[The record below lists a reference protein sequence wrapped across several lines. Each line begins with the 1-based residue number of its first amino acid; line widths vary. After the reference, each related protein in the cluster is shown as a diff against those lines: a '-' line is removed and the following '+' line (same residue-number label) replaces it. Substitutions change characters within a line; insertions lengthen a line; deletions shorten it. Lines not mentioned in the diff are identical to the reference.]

1 VAQGYRITESGDLRV
16 TEQSDS
22 RVSERYFTGSIS
34 LSGSGSLAPAGGRKQ
49 QVSASLA
56 NVGSVLYAGTI
67 SRPASVSATATSSIA
82 SSAVLIKNA
91 EIALQGVGTQQA
103 QGDRTAQASIAL
115 SSTSTNVSEAKRIKN
130 ASFAAQTTG
139 SISNVVN
146 LRLSA
151 IFESPEDNIIRLTEL
166 GDTRITED
174 GNVRVASDAS
184 PNSVYGTINADGL
197 VRPFAAVA
205 YIKEDGI
212 WKEFD
217 PYVKWGGD
225 WTLPEKVYKNVSNRW
240 KRVY

>member
-1 VAQGYRITESGDLRV
+1 VTQGYRITESGDLRV

-56 NVGSVLYAGTI
+56 NVGSVLYAGNI
-67 SRPASVSATATSSIA
+67 SRPASVSATATGSLTSSV
-82 SSAVLIKNA
+82 VLIKNG
-91 EIALQGVGTQQA
+91 EIDLQGVGTQQA
-103 QGDRTAQASIAL
+103 QGTTRVQGSIAL

-151 IFESPEDNIIRLTEL
+151 IFESPEDNIIRLSEL

>member
-1 VAQGYRITESGDLRV
+1 MTQGYRITESGDLRV

-56 NVGSVLYAGTI
+56 NVGSVLYAGNI
-67 SRPASVSATATSSIA
+67 SRPASVSATATGSLTSSV
-82 SSAVLIKNA
+82 VLIKNG
-91 EIALQGVGTQQA
+91 EIDLQGVGTQQA
-103 QGDRTAQASIAL
+103 QGTTRVQGSIAL

-151 IFESPEDNIIRLTEL
+151 EFRSPEDNIIRLSEL

>member
-1 VAQGYRITESGDLRV
+1 MAQGYRITESGDLRV

-22 RVSERYFTGSIS
+22 RVSERYFTGSAS
-34 LSGSGSLAPAGGRKQ
+34 LSGSGSLTPSGGRKQ

-56 NVGSVLYAGTI
+56 NVGSILYAGTVT
-67 SRPASVSATATSSIA
+67 RPASVSATATSSLT
-82 SSAVLIKNA
+82 SSASLIKHG
-91 EIALQGVGTQQA
+91 EISLQGIGTQQA

-115 SSTSTNVSEAKRIKN
+115 SSTSSNVSEAKRIKN
-130 ASFAAQTTG
+130 VSFAAQTTG
-139 SISNVVN
+139 SISNVVK
-146 LRLSA
+146 LRGSA
-151 IFESPEDNIIRLTEL
+151 IFESPEDNIIRLSEL

-205 YIKEDGI
+205 YIKENGI

-225 WTLPEKVYKNVSNRW
+225 WTLPDKVYKNVSNRW

>member
-1 VAQGYRITESGDLRV
+1 
-16 TEQSDS
+16 
-22 RVSERYFTGSIS
+22 
-34 LSGSGSLAPAGGRKQ
+34 
-49 QVSASLA
+49 
-56 NVGSVLYAGTI
+56 
-67 SRPASVSATATSSIA
+67 
-82 SSAVLIKNA
+82 
-91 EIALQGVGTQQA
+91 
-103 QGDRTAQASIAL
+103 
-115 SSTSTNVSEAKRIKN
+115 VSEAKRIKN

-151 IFESPEDNIIRLTEL
+151 IFESPEDNIIRLSEL

-174 GNVRVASDAS
+174 GDVRVASDAS

-205 YIKEDGI
+205 YIKENGI

>member
-1 VAQGYRITESGDLRV
+1 MAQGYRITESGDLRV

-22 RVSERYFTGSIS
+22 RVSERYFSGSIS
-34 LSGSGSLAPAGGRKQ
+34 LSGSSNLAPAGSRKQ

-67 SRPASVSATATSSIA
+67 SRPASVSATATSSLV
-82 SSAVLIKNA
+82 SSALLIKNA
-91 EIALQGVGTQQA
+91 EVALQGVGTQQA
-103 QGDRTAQASIAL
+103 QGARTAQASIAL
-115 SSTSTNVSEAKRIKN
+115 SSSSTNVSEAKRIKN

-139 SISNVVN
+139 SLTNVVK
-146 LRLSA
+146 LKVKA
-151 IFESPEDNIIRLTEL
+151 VFESQQDNIIRLTEL
-166 GDTRITED
+166 GDTRVTED
-174 GNVRVASDAS
+174 GNVRVSSGASQ
-184 PNSVYGTINADGL
+184 NSVYGTINADGL

-205 YIKEDGI
+205 YIKENGI

>member
-1 VAQGYRITESGDLRV
+1 MVQGYRITESGDLRV

-22 RVSERYFTGSIS
+22 RVSERYFTGSSS
-34 LSGSGSLAPAGGRKQ
+34 LSGSSSLAPAGSRKQ
-49 QVSASLA
+49 QVSATLA
-56 NVGSVLYAGTI
+56 NVGSVLYAGTVT
-67 SRPASVSATATSSIA
+67 RPASVSATATSSLS

-91 EIALQGVGTQQA
+91 EIDLQGVGTQQA
-103 QGDRTAQASIAL
+103 QGAKTTQVEVAL

-130 ASFAAQTTG
+130 AGFTANASG
-139 SISNVVN
+139 SLANVVK
-146 LRLSA
+146 LRGSA
-151 IFESPEDNIIRLTEL
+151 IFESPEDNIIRLSEL

-184 PNSVYGTINADGL
+184 PNSVYGTINANGL

-205 YIKEDGI
+205 YIKENGI

>member
-1 VAQGYRITESGDLRV
+1 MAQGYRITESGDLRV

-22 RVSERYFTGSIS
+22 RVSERYFTGSVS
-34 LSGSGSLAPAGGRKQ
+34 LSGSGSLAPTGSRKQ
-49 QVSASLA
+49 QVSATLA

-67 SRPASVSATATSSIA
+67 TRPASVSATATSSIV
-82 SSAVLIKNA
+82 SSALLIKNA
-91 EIALQGVGTQQA
+91 EIDLQGQGLQQA
-103 QGDRTAQASIAL
+103 QGARTAQAAIAL

-130 ASFAAQTTG
+130 AGFTANASG
-139 SISNVVN
+139 SLANVVN

-151 IFESPEDNIIRLTEL
+151 RFESPEDNIIRLSEL

-205 YIKEDGI
+205 YIKENGI

>member
-1 VAQGYRITESGDLRV
+1 MTQGYRITESGDLRV

-56 NVGSVLYAGTI
+56 NVGSVLYAGNI
-67 SRPASVSATATSSIA
+67 SRPASVSATATGSLT

-91 EIALQGVGTQQA
+91 EIDLQGVGTQQA
-103 QGDRTAQASIAL
+103 QGTTRVQGSIAL
-115 SSTSTNVSEAKRIKN
+115 SSTSSNVSEAKRIKN

-151 IFESPEDNIIRLTEL
+151 IFESPEDNIIRLSEL

-174 GNVRVASDAS
+174 GDVRVASDAS

-205 YIKEDGI
+205 YIKENGI

>member
-1 VAQGYRITESGDLRV
+1 VTQGYRITESGDLRV

-56 NVGSVLYAGTI
+56 NVGSVLYAGNI
-67 SRPASVSATATSSIA
+67 SRPASVSATATGSLTSSV
-82 SSAVLIKNA
+82 VLIKNG
-91 EIALQGVGTQQA
+91 EIDLQGVGTQQA
-103 QGDRTAQASIAL
+103 QGTTRVQGSIAL

-151 IFESPEDNIIRLTEL
+151 IFESPEDNIIRLSEL

-205 YIKEDGI
+205 YIKENGI